1 MVTAPAE
8 ETIKKHFQK
17 LKILPFNKHI
27 SAQASTKTI
36 IVALIMVH
44 NQCNYI
50 RPGEHTPQIYTH
62 QKHDM

>member
-27 SAQASTKTI
+27 SAQVSTKTI
-36 IVALIMVH
+36 TIALIMVH
-44 NQCNYI
+44 N
-50 RPGEHTPQIYTH
+50 
-62 QKHDM
+62 